1 MEIGI
6 SNPIFSLCDFE
17 EILAKVAKH
26 FKYWEIVAEG
36 KHHLPKIKGKLHM
49 LSSYKMKFSVHSQY
63 SDINIGSL
71 NDAIRK
77 TSVKEIT
84 EAINIAGAAGAKL
97 LTFHPGHMSPFGRMC
112 VEDIRK
118 ATKDSIKKIE
128 RAGEDCNIKLALEN
142 MPNGGLYCKPD
153 DLLDLIDG
161 TNIGLC
167 FDIGH
172 ANTTGTIMGF
182 LEHIEL
188 FENVHVHDNMGKEDM
203 HMELGKGS
211 IPPSYIKQLLKKYN
225 KNVILEI
232 RSMEDGIRSREKL
245 VKILNER

>member
-6 SNPIFSLCDFE
+6 SNPLFSLCDFE
-17 EILAKVAKH
+17 GVLTEVSKH

-36 KHHLPKIKGKLHM
+36 KHHLSKIKEKLPL
-49 LSSYKMKFSVHSQY
+49 LSSYEMKFSIHSPF

-71 NDAIRK
+71 NDAIRE

-84 EAINIAGAAGAKL
+84 EAIKIAGAAGARL

-128 RAGEDCNIKLALEN
+128 KAGEDCGVTLALEN

-172 ANTTGTIMGF
+172 ANTTDTIEEF
-182 LEHIEL
+182 LEHTEL
-188 FENVHVHDNMGKEDM
+188 FTNVHIHDNMGKEDM
-203 HMELGKGS
+203 HLELGKGT
-211 IPPSYIKQLLKKYN
+211 IPPNYVKQLLKKYN

-232 RSMEDGIRSREKL
+232 RSIEDGIRSRERL
-245 VKILNER
+245 LGILKED